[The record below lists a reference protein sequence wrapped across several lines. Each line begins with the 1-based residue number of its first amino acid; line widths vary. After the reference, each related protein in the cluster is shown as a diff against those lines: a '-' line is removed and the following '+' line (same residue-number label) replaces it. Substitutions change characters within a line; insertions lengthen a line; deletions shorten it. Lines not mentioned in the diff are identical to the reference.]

1 MARKTKKQ
9 AERTRTNIL
18 DAAVRVF
25 LMHGILR
32 TSLIDIAQEAGVSRG
47 AIYWHFAN
55 KDDLLSTLWEEV
67 LKENDFFFQGLEG
80 KDESDPLGFLVE
92 QLFLILNELSS
103 NTRRQQLLRLFINEN
118 ILPGHDDVFNFDFKS
133 FKIHRIEKIKTL
145 LYKAIDKRQLPSSF
159 DVSLGAIAIVSYVD
173 GLAPHY
179 QSLIEELDIKIETP
193 FLINGLMHLLR
204 FGCIRQIFCPHRCK
218 EKRAGKT

>member
-9 AERTRTNIL
+9 AERTRFNIL

-25 LMHGILR
+25 LRQGIWR
-32 TSLIDIAQEAGVSRG
+32 TSLMVIAQEAGVSRG

-55 KDDLLSTLWEEV
+55 KDDLLCTLWKEM
-67 LKENDFFFQGLEG
+67 LRENDLFLQGLDG

-92 QLFLILNELSS
+92 QLIFILKEPSS
-103 NTRRQQLLRLFINEN
+103 NTRRQRLLRLFINEN
-118 ILPGHDDVFNFDFKS
+118 VLPEHDDVFHFDWKS
-133 FKIHRIEKIKTL
+133 FKIDRIKKIKTL
-145 LYKAIDKRQLPSSF
+145 LCNAIDKGQLPPSF

-173 GLAPHY
+173 GLVPQY
-179 QSLIEELDIKIETP
+179 QSLIDELDIKIETP

-204 FGCIRQIFCPHRCK
+204 FGCIRQSFL
-218 EKRAGKT
+218 KT